1 MEYIGQRAFSKDL
14 GSVATPQG
22 STSHWCASP
31 VGDEVIVRR
40 AEGKY
45 VVVTSEVGVTSPV
58 APSTSAMSRM
68 AGGAMRESRPVVS
81 VS

>member
-45 VVVTSEVGVTSPV
+45 VVVTSEVGVSSPV

-68 AGGAMRESRPVVS
+68 AGGATRESRPVVS

>member
-1 MEYIGQRAFSKDL
+1 MEYIGQRVFLKDL

-31 VGDEVIVRR
+31 EGDEVIVRR
-40 AEGKY
+40 TEGKY
-45 VVVTSEVGVTSPV
+45 VVVTSEVRVTSPV

-68 AGGAMRESRPVVS
+68 AGGAVRESRPVVS